1 MIKLFHHNLKVEF
14 KVIQKPRPTGN
25 EIKNMS
31 AGVLKIVLHSELYEG
46 MEMGEQKVISKN
58 MMLEQQ
64 PQYAWQKNT
73 MLEGGEWLVGSLFG
87 SIESALGIMGHDY
100 LYSIMLVKIAPQD
113 IPCELLFASNL
124 QRVSGQLLLP
134 KSRYSL
140 T

>member
-73 MLEGGEWLVGSLFG
+73 MLEGGE
-87 SIESALGIMGHDY
+87 
-100 LYSIMLVKIAPQD
+100 
-113 IPCELLFASNL
+113 
-124 QRVSGQLLLP
+124 
-134 KSRYSL
+134 
-140 T
+140 